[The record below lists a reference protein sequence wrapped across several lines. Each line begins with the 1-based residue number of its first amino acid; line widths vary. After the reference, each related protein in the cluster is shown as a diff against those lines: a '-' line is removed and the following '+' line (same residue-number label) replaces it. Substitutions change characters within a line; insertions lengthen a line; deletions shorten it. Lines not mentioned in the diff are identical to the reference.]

1 MATIKQYI
9 DKDAIMAEIKRKLQ
23 DLIVCKRD
31 TSFIEHKVV
40 LSAKIDMCKEILSIL
55 DNLEVKEVDIEKE
68 IKEQINKYYD
78 DCEQK
83 LKEMDDNDND
93 FSFMTLDNFAKHF
106 YELGLKAQKG

>member
-1 MATIKQYI
+1 MAQYI
-9 DKDAIMAEIKRKLQ
+9 DKNALVAELERVKEFYENIQKLKPVYESNIEDCN
-23 DLIVCKRD
+23 DLL
-31 TSFIEHKVV
+31 SFI
-40 LSAKIDMCKEILSIL
+40 DT
-55 DNLEVKEVDIEKE
+55 LEVKDVDIEKE

-106 YELGLKAQKG
+106 FELGLKAQKGE